1 MSPRVSGHR
10 PGITTAVL
18 AGVVATT
25 LALAACGS
33 DDADGDS
40 AATSTT
46 SSSSGAASTS
56 AKESTEASDASES
69 ARPDASES
77 AEPAPG
83 DQPDGDRNEGE
94 NPEGAPAPEPAD
106 APAGNPANGDDA
118 AQITALVRGF
128 GEDKIYRDYYRYTI
142 DKTCNADLDQMGG
155 RENLQQDSSGEL
167 GDKMASEVMSD
178 MYGGLPVI
186 HGVNDIRVDGDH
198 ATANIDATENGNR
211 KTTPKNYVR
220 EDGQWRTCIA

>member
-10 PGITTAVL
+10 PGITRAIL

-25 LALAACGS
+25 LGLAACGS

-46 SSSSGAASTS
+46 AGSSSAAATS
-56 AKESTEASDASES
+56 EKTSTEASETSETAASSE
-69 ARPDASES
+69 APDPGAS
-77 AEPAPG
+77 AEPAPE
-83 DQPDGDRNEGE
+83 DRPEGE
-94 NPEGAPAPEPAD
+94 PPAPAPADPPTAAGAPA
-106 APAGNPANGDDA
+106 NQDDA
-118 AQITALVRGF
+118 AEITALVRGF
-128 GEDKIYRDYYRYTI
+128 GEDKLYRDYYRYTI

-155 RENLQQDSSGEL
+155 RENLQQDNSGEL
-167 GDKMASEVMSD
+167 GDKMASEVMGE
-178 MYGGLPVI
+178 MYGGLPQI
-186 HGVNDIRVDGDH
+186 HGVNDIRVDGDR
-198 ATANIDATENGNR
+198 ASANIDATENGNR

>member
-10 PGITTAVL
+10 PGITKAIL

-25 LALAACGS
+25 LGLVACGS

-46 SSSSGAASTS
+46 SGSSSATATS
-56 AKESTEASDASES
+56 ASES
-69 ARPDASES
+69 ATSEASATSDAPDPSAS
-77 AEPAPG
+77 AEPAP
-83 DQPDGDRNEGE
+83 DDRPEGE
-94 NPEGAPAPEPAD
+94 PLADAPEPPPAD
-106 APAGNPANGDDA
+106 APPAAGAAANQDDA
-118 AQITALVRGF
+118 AEITALVRGF
-128 GEDKIYRDYYRYTI
+128 GEDKLYRDYYRYTI

-155 RENLQQDSSGEL
+155 RENLQQDNSGEL

-178 MYGGLPVI
+178 MYGGLPQI
-186 HGVNDIRVDGDH
+186 HGVNDIRVDGDR